1 MRIHT
6 FVLAAIESPETQVID
21 ALTQE
26 KLPDYEFN
34 KKDLF
39 TAYSLS
45 TGEKLFKDQNDQW
58 YAAAHFVKHTMHN
71 VKYGRQTFRPPYKD
85 IPAEELSF
93 VQILEKNDW
102 VPVNVNYDK
111 ALCHVIAEVDKLEEI
126 SLEMQS
132 RLAHADGHD
141 DPQVAHSLHYV
152 ESNLDGKRSRFISG
166 WESHSFATITESH
179 DFADN
184 ILMPVSSWLYL
195 LYFSYFIDNNGSIPS
210 HQMMPRLLGN
220 LWAST
225 MKGLPYNKELIR
237 TQPLS

>member
-6 FVLAAIESPETQVID
+6 FVLAAIEAPDNQIID
-21 ALTQE
+21 SLTQE

-45 TGEKLFKDQNDQW
+45 SRERLFKDQNDQW
-58 YAAAHFVKHTMHN
+58 YAAAHFVKDSLHN

-85 IPAEELSF
+85 IPDEELSF
-93 VQILEKNDW
+93 VEILEKNDW
-102 VPVNVNYDK
+102 VPMNAHYDK
-111 ALCHVIAEVDKLEEI
+111 ALCHVIAEVGKLDEI

-132 RLAHADGHD
+132 KLAHADGDD
-141 DPQVAHSLHYV
+141 DPQVAHSLHFI
-152 ESNLDGKRSRFISG
+152 ESKLNGKRSRFISG
-166 WESHSFATITESH
+166 WESHSFATITESN
-179 DFADN
+179 DFADD

-195 LYFSYFIDNNGSIPS
+195 LYFSYFLDNNGSIPS
-210 HQMMPRLLGN
+210 DQMMPRLLGN

-225 MKGLPYNKELIR
+225 MKELPYNKDLIR
-237 TQPLS
+237 IQPLS